1 MAIYIYVGCTKAT
14 TSNWDIRPSV
24 TVKVL
29 LANISWMAGWIHM
42 IELVLVS
49 VHQTVSNDI

>member
-1 MAIYIYVGCTKAT
+1 MAIYIYMGCTKAT

-42 IELVLVS
+42 IELMLAS